1 MRLALGTAQFG
12 FSYGVANNSGQID
25 LSQGKLLLDCALKNG
40 INTLDT
46 AVAYGNSEKRLGQI
60 GVEKWHV
67 VSKLPALPDG
77 CENVKGWVVEQ
88 VHQSINRLGIDQ
100 LYGLLLHEPKQLLES
115 RGQLIYQSLIQLKA
129 DGLLNKIGISIY
141 YPSELDLLCKEFDF
155 DLIQAP
161 FNILDRRILDSGWLA
176 KLSKLGIEVH
186 TRSVFLQGLLLMS
199 EKDIP
204 TKFDQWTLLWLEWF
218 NWLKK
223 SELSALEACLGY
235 ALSFSEISKI
245 VVGVDSITQLNQVIQ
260 AIRGAPLNV
269 PDKLKIDDINLI
281 NPTNWALL
289 N

>member
-161 FNILDRRILDSGWLA
+161 FNILDRRILDSGWLT